1 MLYYNL
7 LQLAHTS
14 LIVLAAFF
22 FIWSAYLLKDDAA
35 YLLLSPIHI
44 IVMMFYFNVF
54 LINFNFDSDVRSKLS
69 RLVNMISIFL
79 AGSLFVYGDV
89 VYYMV
94 STDHYQ
100 SQHSAE
106 VYIGYII
113 IDTINMV
120 VLLVLHYYNYTSR
133 FLKTNK
139 DVSLLL
145 GFQFIYILNLMSQV
159 IPLYTERTIP
169 LTNDFAFMFWMIFIL
184 EEKWR
189 RSVVDNS
196 VVVNRNNS
204 VISWGNNKVDEET
217 ALINST
223 IRPKKGQT
231 RIVIRSLLLVC
242 FYITA
247 SVSMY
252 LYVVINMLD
261 RHEHTLMLIWDYF
274 LLTAN
279 SAFYLWTYTTFSKS
293 ES

>member
-1 MLYYNL
+1 MLCYNL

>member
-1 MLYYNL
+1 MLCYNL

-223 IRPKKGQT
+223 IRLKKGQT